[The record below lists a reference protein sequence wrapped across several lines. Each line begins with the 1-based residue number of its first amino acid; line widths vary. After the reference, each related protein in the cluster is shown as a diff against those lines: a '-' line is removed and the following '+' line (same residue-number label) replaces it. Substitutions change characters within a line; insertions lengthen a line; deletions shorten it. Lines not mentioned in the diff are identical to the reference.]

1 MAVARILRRFIP
13 SATDLTDAQLEAFEG
28 EILAVLNSLTV
39 QQRNAVQTQFTAIPQ
54 LEGIWLLVTLL
65 SPV

>member
-13 SATDLTDAQLEAFEG
+13 TATDLTEGEITAFET
-28 EILAVLNSLTV
+28 EILAVLQGLTV
-39 QQRNAVQTQFTAIPQ
+39 QQRNAVQSQFTAIPQ
-54 LEGIWLLVTLL
+54 SGGIWLLVILL

>member
-13 SATDLTDAQLEAFEG
+13 SATDLTSEQIAVFEE
-28 EILAVLNSLTV
+28 EIIGVLNGLTV

-54 LEGIWLLVTLL
+54 PEGIWLLVTLL

>member
-13 SATDLTDAQLEAFEG
+13 SATDLTDAQLEAFEA
-28 EILAVLNSLTV
+28 EILTVLNSLTV
-39 QQRNAVQTQFTAIPQ
+39 QQRNAVQMQFAAIPQ
-54 LEGIWLLVTLL
+54 LEGIWLLITLL

>member
-13 SATDLTDAQLEAFEG
+13 TATDLTAAEIAAFEA
-28 EILAVLNSLTV
+28 EMLVVLNGLTV
-39 QQRNAVQTQFTAIPQ
+39 QQRNALQTQFTVIPQ
-54 LEGIWLLVTLL
+54 PEGIWLLVTLL

>member
-13 SATDLTDAQLEAFEG
+13 TATDLTEG
-28 EILAVLNSLTV
+28 EITVFETEILTVLNGLTV
-39 QQRNAVQTQFTAIPQ
+39 QQRNAVQTQFMAIPQ
-54 LEGIWLLVTLL
+54 SGGIWLLVILL